1 MNIKFSQNLIKYLA
15 VYLGTSLEKISK
27 EKGFNYSKPYLYK
40 IAEGSLQVND
50 NTNEV
55 FNKFWNDREMTSE
68 DLENIYSLIGLIE
81 TGKLKEKQFK
91 GGK

>member
-27 EKGFNYSKPYLYK
+27 DIDFHYSKPYLYK
-40 IAEGSLQVND
+40 IADGSLQVND
-50 NTNEV
+50 NTNEA
-55 FNKFWNDREMTSE
+55 FNKFWNDREMTAD
-68 DLENIYSLIGLIE
+68 DLGNIYSLIDLIE